1 MDNNLCPPHLLLC
14 RNFDSNLEELAPKAT
29 VTNRDLSYCLCV
41 LWASLVA
48 QLVKNLPA
56 MRETWVRSLGWEDP
70 LEKGTATHSS
80 ILAWR
85 IPKTI

>member
-1 MDNNLCPPHLLLC
+1 MNKCDIL
-14 RNFDSNLEELAPKAT
+14 T
-29 VTNRDLSYCLCV
+29 

-48 QLVKNLPA
+48 QKVKNTPA
-56 MRETWVRSLGWEDP
+56 MWETWVQSLSCEDP

-85 IPKTI
+85 IPWTEESGGL